1 MLINQMFQNI
11 SLLILDQKI
20 RIHKSYPKILAIT
33 TPMVLFP
40 APGIPIKTIFFIKV
54 FLPVYKIQIRC
65 MHVYTASITTTTILT
80 PAVQN
85 LNVKMS
91 WTDNLY
97 SYIIKININF
107 IKSILYLTYN
117 IPYNCGKKVKIIMKK
132 LFFI

>member
-1 MLINQMFQNI
+1 
-11 SLLILDQKI
+11 
-20 RIHKSYPKILAIT
+20 
-33 TPMVLFP
+33 
-40 APGIPIKTIFFIKV
+40 
-54 FLPVYKIQIRC
+54 

-117 IPYNCGKKVKIIMKK
+117 IPYSIIDNGKKESYHEKNYFSYRCEQRLFK
-132 LFFI
+132 LDSHQTAP

>member
-1 MLINQMFQNI
+1 
-11 SLLILDQKI
+11 
-20 RIHKSYPKILAIT
+20 
-33 TPMVLFP
+33 
-40 APGIPIKTIFFIKV
+40 
-54 FLPVYKIQIRC
+54 

-132 LFFI
+132 IIFLMLAVLFACQTAFAGKAAIMKPLGEVDIYRCEQRLFKLDSHQTAP

>member
-1 MLINQMFQNI
+1 
-11 SLLILDQKI
+11 
-20 RIHKSYPKILAIT
+20 
-33 TPMVLFP
+33 
-40 APGIPIKTIFFIKV
+40 
-54 FLPVYKIQIRC
+54 
-65 MHVYTASITTTTILT
+65 MHVYTASIATTTILT

-132 LFFI
+132 IIFHIDVNSAYLSWTAIKLLRDGS